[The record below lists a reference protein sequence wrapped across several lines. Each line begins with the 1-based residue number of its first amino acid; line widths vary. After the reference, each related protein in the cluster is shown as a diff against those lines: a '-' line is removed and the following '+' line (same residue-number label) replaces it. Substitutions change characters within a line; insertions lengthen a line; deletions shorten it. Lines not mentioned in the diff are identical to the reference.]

1 MKVLSIEGIKGTGK
15 STIVTKIQENY
26 FIRKIEKF
34 TKGINNLPYFL
45 TVFREEHKDYF
56 YNADSSLA
64 LGFYANFFN
73 RLAEIRESE
82 IVIFERGLLSF
93 PCSGLYG
100 YYISQK
106 KISFDQYCNVALSLY
121 NLALERYRRLE
132 RETLFLI
139 VECTKGTV
147 LDRLRYR
154 AIKKQSDKLFLDKMD
169 SYNHLQRLA
178 EDMSMETL
186 ARSNFLRLRNESPQ
200 DLEDIVKTAEI
211 MLQEN

>member
-82 IVIFERGLLSF
+82 IVIFAPVGKSMKSSAFKTEPPETSKSIGSSF
-93 PCSGLYG
+93 FS
-100 YYISQK
+100 
-106 KISFDQYCNVALSLY
+106 
-121 NLALERYRRLE
+121 
-132 RETLFLI
+132 
-139 VECTKGTV
+139 
-147 LDRLRYR
+147 
-154 AIKKQSDKLFLDKMD
+154 
-169 SYNHLQRLA
+169 
-178 EDMSMETL
+178 
-186 ARSNFLRLRNESPQ
+186 
-200 DLEDIVKTAEI
+200 
-211 MLQEN
+211 